1 MGQSSSTPHHL
12 TQEDCD
18 AETCCIPDEATP
30 ASISFD
36 PSQSHIVSYGVDVQ
50 TNPKFLANMSLSSI
64 AVRNAT
70 KIRDIL
76 VQTEIILYL
85 RPDLEVAHL
94 HTASSDLESCK
105 TSGIKRS
112 FQECIRKVCPIGL
125 SCSTSMVGGVEH
137 KIHRKKLWTLAPVD
151 FNYKQDNLLTA
162 DVFGRW
168 FREAECKAKHILFFL
183 DCCHAGG
190 IATKLS

>member
-18 AETCCIPDEATP
+18 AETCCTPDETTP

-64 AVRNAT
+64 AVRDAT

-85 RPDLEVAHL
+85 RPDLEMHTSIQLRPILNRAKPVASRDHSKSVSEKSVL
-94 HTASSDLESCK
+94 LVFRVPLLWSAELSTKSIGKSC
-105 TSGIKRS
+105 GHWPLLI
-112 FQECIRKVCPIGL
+112 
-125 SCSTSMVGGVEH
+125 STTNR
-137 KIHRKKLWTLAPVD
+137 II
-151 FNYKQDNLLTA
+151 F
-162 DVFGRW
+162 
-168 FREAECKAKHILFFL
+168 
-183 DCCHAGG
+183 
-190 IATKLS
+190 